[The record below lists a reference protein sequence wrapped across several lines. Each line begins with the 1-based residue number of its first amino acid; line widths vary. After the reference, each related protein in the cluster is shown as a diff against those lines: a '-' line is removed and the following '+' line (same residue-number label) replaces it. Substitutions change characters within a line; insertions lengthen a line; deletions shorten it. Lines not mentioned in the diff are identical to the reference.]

1 VWLWLLSIVGVLHY
15 YHLVPFFH
23 LWFCKYWF
31 WFLRF
36 IFCWVTL
43 PGTYAGRSALTWGK
57 PASCSHLGFFCPFV
71 VSFSPVGVFL
81 DFVCFLLS
89 FFPPHSLWCPFLFG
103 VGVLPLFPCFYGFLF
118 FHYESFVQT
127 HRCFGWVGFC
137 GNC

>member
-1 VWLWLLSIVGVLHY
+1 MGVLHY

-36 IFCWVTL
+36 IFCLMTL

-57 PASCSHLGFFCPFV
+57 PASFSHLGFFCPFV
-71 VSFSPVGVFL
+71 VSFFPRWGFLRSGFVFL
-81 DFVCFLLS
+81 FC
-89 FFPPHSLWCPFLFG
+89 FFPLIASGAPSSLGSGSSPFSLFLQ
-103 VGVLPLFPCFYGFLF
+103 VFVVF

-137 GNC
+137 